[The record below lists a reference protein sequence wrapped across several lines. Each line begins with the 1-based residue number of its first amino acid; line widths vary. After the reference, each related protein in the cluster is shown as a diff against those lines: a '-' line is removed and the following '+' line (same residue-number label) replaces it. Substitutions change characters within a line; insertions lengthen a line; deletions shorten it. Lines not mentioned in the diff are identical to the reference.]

1 MGNVWH
7 LLLLSTVLNWGT
19 AAVAAPLQ
27 LLTEDAPPMSFLR
40 AGQVDGMSAE
50 VVRELANRL
59 GEEIRIELVPWTRA
73 YQLAQ
78 QQADTAVF
86 STVRTPEREALF
98 RWVGPLVRGQTRFYS
113 LKSSQ
118 LQVRDLQEAARIGPI
133 AVPREWY
140 TYQTLKA
147 HGLDNVYG
155 TSSSRQMISLL
166 KHGRASLI
174 ATEDI
179 TLAQELAAGGLAL
192 DQVQAHYSFMSS
204 DYYIAFSPQTDAA
217 RVQRWQTELESMQA
231 DGSLRRIVQRWLPGV
246 MQPGGPLR

>member
-1 MGNVWH
+1 MGNIWH
-7 LLLLSTVLNWGT
+7 LLLLNVVLSWGG

-40 AGQVDGMSAE
+40 AGHVDGMSAE
-50 VVRELANRL
+50 VVRELARRL
-59 GEEIRIELVPWTRA
+59 GEDITIELVPWTRA
-73 YQLAQ
+73 YLLAQ
-78 QQADTAVF
+78 QQIDTAVF

-118 LQVRDLQEAARIGPI
+118 LQIRDLQEAAGAGPI

-140 TYQTLKA
+140 TYQTLKT
-147 HGLDNVYG
+147 HGLSNVYG

-166 KHGRASLI
+166 KHGRVSLI

-179 TLAQELAAGGLAL
+179 TLAQELAAGGLDL
-192 DQVQAHYSFMSS
+192 DEVEAHYSFMNS
-204 DYYIAFSPQTDAA
+204 DYYIAFSPQTDPA
-217 RVQRWQTELESMQA
+217 RVQRWQAELGAMKA
-231 DGSLRRIVQRWLPGV
+231 DGSLRKIVQRWLPGV
-246 MQPGGPLR
+246 TQP

>member
-1 MGNVWH
+1 MMGNVWR
-7 LLLLSTVLNWGT
+7 LLLLSVVLSWGP
-19 AAVAAPLQ
+19 AVVAAPLQ

-40 AGQVDGMSAE
+40 AGKVDGMSAE

-73 YQLAQ
+73 YLLAQ

-118 LQVRDLQEAARIGPI
+118 LQVRDLQEAARVGPI

-155 TSSSRQMISLL
+155 TSGSRQMISLL
-166 KHGRASLI
+166 KHGRVRLI

-217 RVQRWQTELESMQA
+217 RVQRWQAELESMQA
-231 DGSLRRIVQRWLPGV
+231 DGSLRRIVQHWLPGV
-246 MQPGGPLR
+246 RRP

>member
-1 MGNVWH
+1 MGKGWH
-7 LLLLSTVLNWGT
+7 LLLLSTVLCWGLT
-19 AAVAAPLQ
+19 GMAAPLR

-40 AGQVDGMSAE
+40 EGRVEGMSVE
-50 VVRELANRL
+50 VVRELARRL
-59 GEEIRIELVPWTRA
+59 GEEIEIELVPWTRA
-73 YQLAQ
+73 YLLAQ

-113 LKSSQ
+113 LKSSN
-118 LQVRDLQEAARIGPI
+118 LQEATRAGWI

-147 HGLDNVYG
+147 HGLNNVYG
-155 TSSSRQMISLL
+155 TSGSRQMINLL

-204 DYYIAFSPQTDAA
+204 DYYIAFSVQTDPG
-217 RVQRWQTELESMQA
+217 RVRRWQAMLEAMRA
-231 DGSLRRIVQRWLPGV
+231 DGSLKRIVQRWLPGV
-246 MQPGGPLR
+246 ALP

>member
-1 MGNVWH
+1 MGKGWY
-7 LLLLSTVLNWGT
+7 LLLLSTVLCWGLPSR
-19 AAVAAPLQ
+19 AAPLR

-40 AGQVDGMSAE
+40 EGRVEGMSVE
-50 VVRELANRL
+50 VVRELARRL
-59 GEEIRIELVPWTRA
+59 GDEIKIELVPWTRA
-73 YQLAQ
+73 YLLAQ

-113 LKSSQ
+113 LKSSN
-118 LQVRDLQEAARIGPI
+118 LQEVTRAGWI

-147 HGLDNVYG
+147 HGLNNVYG
-155 TSSSRQMISLL
+155 TSGSRQMINLL

-204 DYYIAFSPQTDAA
+204 DYYIAFSAQTDPR
-217 RVQRWQTELESMQA
+217 RVQHWQAMLEAMRA
-231 DGSLRRIVQRWLPGV
+231 DGSLKRIVQRWLPGV
-246 MQPGGPLR
+246 ALP